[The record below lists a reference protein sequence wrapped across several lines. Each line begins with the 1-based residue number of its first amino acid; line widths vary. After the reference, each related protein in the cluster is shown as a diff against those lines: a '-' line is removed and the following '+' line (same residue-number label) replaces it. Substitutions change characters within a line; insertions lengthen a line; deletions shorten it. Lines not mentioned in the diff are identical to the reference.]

1 MDKRKQMKE
10 RTFYTINLD
19 VRRIVFIVAILIGLM
34 AYFFMLGNAMG
45 KKSVAAKDHSSKEL
59 ADGARHEESKSSEKS
74 LLKSSAEENMVPA
87 PPEDK
92 VDGKESEVVD
102 LKPSTDNA
110 KPIPVPVSPV
120 QEVKEDLT
128 KKPVAVNPVQ
138 PLPAK
143 TPPVVAPVAVN
154 PGVPIKK
161 PIYPYPAK
169 KAPLAPA
176 KTTPIVLEE
185 KNFYTIQ
192 LGAFSSQEQ
201 ANKFKDNVV
210 TKNKF
215 PGKFAPYVLKQR
227 DFFVVLVGKSTAKE
241 DLEKIVQNLDAAT
254 QGSAMIVKNKKP

>member
-1 MDKRKQMKE
+1 MKE

-19 VRRIVFIVAILIGLM
+19 IRRIVFIILVLIGLM
-34 AYFFMLGNAMG
+34 TYFFMLGNAMG
-45 KKSVAAKDHSSKEL
+45 KKSVAAKENPKETSETT
-59 ADGARHEESKSSEKS
+59 RHEETKANEKS
-74 LLKSSAEENMVPA
+74 LLKSSPEENMVPA

-102 LKPSTDNA
+102 LKPSTDANKA
-110 KPIPVPVSPV
+110 IPVPVSPV

-143 TPPVVAPVAVN
+143 TAQPGSIPVN
-154 PGVPIKK
+154 PVTPVL
-161 PIYPYPAK
+161 PAK
-169 KAPLAPA
+169 KAPYAYPAKKTIAPA
-176 KTTPIVLEE
+176 KTPIVLEE

-241 DLEKIVQNLDAAT
+241 ELEKIVQNLDAAT
-254 QGSAMIVKNKKP
+254 QGSAMIVKSKKP

>member
-1 MDKRKQMKE
+1 MKE

-34 AYFFMLGNAMG
+34 TYFFMLGNAMG
-45 KKSVAAKDHSSKEL
+45 KKSVAAKDNSAKDLTEAH
-59 ADGARHEESKSSEKS
+59 HEENKTPEKS
-74 LLKSSAEENMVPA
+74 PLKSSPEENMVPA
-87 PPEDK
+87 PPEEK

-110 KPIPVPVSPV
+110 KAIPVPVSPV

-143 TPPVVAPVAVN
+143 TGQTPPPVAVN
-154 PGVPIKK
+154 PALPAKK
-161 PIYPYPAK
+161 ALYPYPAK
-169 KAPLAPA
+169 KVLPPA
-176 KTTPIVLEE
+176 KTPIVLEE

-201 ANKFKDNVV
+201 ANKFKDNVI

>member
-1 MDKRKQMKE
+1 MKE

-34 AYFFMLGNAMG
+34 TYFFMLGNAMG
-45 KKSVAAKDHSSKEL
+45 KKSVAAKDNSAKDL
-59 ADGARHEESKSSEKS
+59 AEAHHEENKTPEKS
-74 LLKSSAEENMVPA
+74 PLKSSPEENMVPA
-87 PPEDK
+87 PPEEK

-110 KPIPVPVSPV
+110 KAIPVPVSPV

-143 TPPVVAPVAVN
+143 TGQTPPVAVN
-154 PGVPIKK
+154 PALPAKK
-161 PIYPYPAK
+161 ALYPYPAK
-169 KAPLAPA
+169 KVLPPA
-176 KTTPIVLEE
+176 KTPIVLEE

-201 ANKFKDNVV
+201 ANKFKDNVI

-215 PGKFAPYVLKQR
+215 PRKICSLCFKAKR
-227 DFFVVLVGKSTAKE
+227 FFRCPSR
-241 DLEKIVQNLDAAT
+241 
-254 QGSAMIVKNKKP
+254 

>member
-1 MDKRKQMKE
+1 MKE

-19 VRRIVFIVAILIGLM
+19 IRRIVFIVAILIGLM
-34 AYFFMLGNAMG
+34 TYFFMLGNAMG
-45 KKSVAAKDHSSKEL
+45 KKSVAAKDNSSKEL
-59 ADGARHEESKSSEKS
+59 TDGNRHDENKLSEKS
-74 LLKSSAEENMVPA
+74 LLKHSAEENMVPA
-87 PPEDK
+87 PAEEK

-102 LKPSTDNA
+102 LKPSTDSA
-110 KPIPVPVSPV
+110 KTIPVPVSPV

-128 KKPVAVNPVQ
+128 KKPIAVNPVQ
-138 PLPAK
+138 PLPSK
-143 TPPVVAPVAVN
+143 TPAVANPVTPVAVS
-154 PGVPIKK
+154 PAVPVKK
-161 PIYPYPAK
+161 PIYAYPAK
-169 KAPLAPA
+169 KIPLAPA
-176 KTTPIVLEE
+176 KTAPIVLEE